1 MYIYQSGF
9 RADHSTDTCL
19 SQLTDMILNTAG
31 NEKHTGM
38 ILIDLQKAF
47 DTLDHKIFL
56 DKMKY
61 IGFSDKK

>member
-1 MYIYQSGF
+1 
-9 RADHSTDTCL
+9 
-19 SQLTDMILNTAG
+19 MILNIAG